1 MQQQVYHSRDLQ
13 AWEQRWFQQQNSSYG
28 LMQQVAWGI
37 SQRLITLFSQQKI
50 KKIAVCCGQGNNA
63 GDGYLVA
70 KYLKLTFVDAGTI
83 RTETTEMP
91 ERLKR
96 IFAGVERIVKFYGPT
111 EAAVEQVFMA
121 QNPDSALKLGQA
133 RGAAVAA
140 LVNLDLKVAEYT
152 ARQIKQSVVG
162 YGAADKE
169 QVQMMV
175 MNILKLSIKPQQD
188 AADAL
193 AAAIC
198 HAHASGSM
206 SKMAVLNALGGMARG
221 RSRVSSRRR

>member
-1 MQQQVYHSRDLQ
+1 MSLIIGIDPGSRLTG
-13 AWEQRWFQQQNSSYG
+13 YG
-28 LMQQVAWGI
+28 I
-37 SQRLITLFSQQKI
+37 IQKE
-50 KKIAVCCGQGNNA
+50 GS
-63 GDGYLVA
+63 
-70 KYLKLTFVDAGTI
+70 KLSFVDAGTI
-83 RTETTEMP
+83 RTETVEMP

-133 RGAAVAA
+133 RGAAIAA
-140 LVNLDLKVAEYT
+140 LVNLDLQVAEYT

-162 YGAADKE
+162 YGAAEKE

-175 MNILKLSIKPQQD
+175 MKILNLSIKPQQD

-221 RSRVSSRRR
+221 RSRASRRR

>member
-1 MQQQVYHSRDLQ
+1 MSLIIGIDPGSRLTG
-13 AWEQRWFQQQNSSYG
+13 YG
-28 LMQQVAWGI
+28 I
-37 SQRLITLFSQQKI
+37 IQKE
-50 KKIAVCCGQGNNA
+50 GS
-63 GDGYLVA
+63 
-70 KYLKLTFVDAGTI
+70 KLTFVDAGTI
-83 RTETTEMP
+83 RTETAEMP

-133 RGAAVAA
+133 RGAAIAA
-140 LVNLDLKVAEYT
+140 LVNLDLQVAEYT

-162 YGAADKE
+162 YGAAEKE

-175 MNILKLSIKPQQD
+175 MRILNLTIKPQQD

-206 SKMAVLNALGGMARG
+206 NKMAVLNALGGMARG
-221 RSRVSSRRR
+221 RSRASRRR

>member
-1 MQQQVYHSRDLQ
+1 MSLIIGIDPGSRVTG
-13 AWEQRWFQQQNSSYG
+13 YG
-28 LMQQVAWGI
+28 IIEKKG
-37 SQRLITLFSQQKI
+37 SQLIFI
-50 KKIAVCCGQGNNA
+50 
-63 GDGYLVA
+63 
-70 KYLKLTFVDAGTI
+70 DAGAI
-83 RTETTEMP
+83 RTETQDMP

-96 IFAGVERIVKFYGPT
+96 IFSGIERIVQFHQPV

-133 RGAAVAA
+133 RGAAIAA

-175 MNILKLSIKPQQD
+175 MKLLNLTIRPQTD

-206 SKMAVLNALGGMARG
+206 TKFAVLNALGGMARG
-221 RSRVSSRRR
+221 RSRRR

>member
-1 MQQQVYHSRDLQ
+1 MSLIIGIDPGSRLTG
-13 AWEQRWFQQQNSSYG
+13 YG
-28 LMQQVAWGI
+28 IIEKDG
-37 SQRLITLFSQQKI
+37 QK
-50 KKIAVCCGQGNNA
+50 
-63 GDGYLVA
+63 
-70 KYLKLTFVDAGTI
+70 LKFIDAGTI
-83 RTETTEMP
+83 RTETIEMP

-96 IFAGVERIVKFYGPT
+96 IFAGIERIVKFHGPT

-121 QNPDSALKLGQA
+121 KNPDSALKLGQA
-133 RGAAVAA
+133 RGAAIAA
-140 LVNLDLKVAEYT
+140 LVNLDLQVAEYS

-175 MNILKLSIKPQQD
+175 MRLLNLSIKPQQD

-206 SKMAVLNALGGMARG
+206 SKLAVLNALGGMARG
-221 RSRVSSRRR
+221 RSRTSSRRR

>member
-1 MQQQVYHSRDLQ
+1 MSLIIGIDPGSRLTG
-13 AWEQRWFQQQNSSYG
+13 YG
-28 LMQQVAWGI
+28 I
-37 SQRLITLFSQQKI
+37 IQKE
-50 KKIAVCCGQGNNA
+50 GS
-63 GDGYLVA
+63 
-70 KYLKLTFVDAGTI
+70 KLTFVDAGTI
-83 RTETTEMP
+83 RTETAEMP

-133 RGAAVAA
+133 RGAAIAA
-140 LVNLDLKVAEYT
+140 LVNLDLQVAEYT

-162 YGAADKE
+162 YGAAEKE
-169 QVQMMV
+169 QVQNMV
-175 MNILKLSIKPQQD
+175 MRILNLSIKPQQD

>member
-1 MQQQVYHSRDLQ
+1 MSLIIGIDPGSRLTG
-13 AWEQRWFQQQNSSYG
+13 YG
-28 LMQQVAWGI
+28 I
-37 SQRLITLFSQQKI
+37 IEK
-50 KKIAVCCGQGNNA
+50 
-63 GDGYLVA
+63 DGS
-70 KYLKLTFVDAGTI
+70 KLTFVDAGTI

-193 AAAIC
+193 ADAIC

>member
-1 MQQQVYHSRDLQ
+1 MSLIIGIDPGSRLTG
-13 AWEQRWFQQQNSSYG
+13 YG
-28 LMQQVAWGI
+28 I
-37 SQRLITLFSQQKI
+37 I
-50 KKIAVCCGQGNNA
+50 KKDGQH
-63 GDGYLVA
+63 LS
-70 KYLKLTFVDAGTI
+70 FIDAGTI

-96 IFAGVERIVKFYGPT
+96 IFAGIDRIVRFHGPT

-133 RGAAVAA
+133 RGAAIAA
-140 LVNLDLKVAEYT
+140 LTNLDLSVAEYT

-175 MNILKLSIKPQQD
+175 MRILKHSI
-188 AADAL
+188 
-193 AAAIC
+193 
-198 HAHASGSM
+198 
-206 SKMAVLNALGGMARG
+206 
-221 RSRVSSRRR
+221 

>member
-1 MQQQVYHSRDLQ
+1 MSLIIGIDPGSRLTG
-13 AWEQRWFQQQNSSYG
+13 YG
-28 LMQQVAWGI
+28 I
-37 SQRLITLFSQQKI
+37 IER
-50 KKIAVCCGQGNNA
+50 
-63 GDGYLVA
+63 DGS
-70 KYLKLTFVDAGTI
+70 KLRFVDAGTI
-83 RTETTEMP
+83 RTETSEIP

-96 IFAGVERIVKFYGPT
+96 IFAGIDRIVKFHGPT

-133 RGAAVAA
+133 RGAAIAA
-140 LVNLDLKVAEYT
+140 LVNLDLQVAEYT

-175 MNILKLSIKPQQD
+175 MKLLNLSIKPQQD

-206 SKMAVLNALGGMARG
+206 SKMAVLNVLGGMARG
-221 RSRVSSRRR
+221 RSRTSSRRR

>member
-1 MQQQVYHSRDLQ
+1 MSLIIGIDPGSRLTG
-13 AWEQRWFQQQNSSYG
+13 YG
-28 LMQQVAWGI
+28 I
-37 SQRLITLFSQQKI
+37 I
-50 KKIAVCCGQGNNA
+50 KKDGQH
-63 GDGYLVA
+63 LS
-70 KYLKLTFVDAGTI
+70 FIDAGTI

-96 IFAGVERIVKFYGPT
+96 IFAGIDRIVRFHGPT

-133 RGAAVAA
+133 RGAAIAA
-140 LVNLDLKVAEYT
+140 LTNLDLSVAEYT

-175 MNILKLSIKPQQD
+175 MRILKLEIKPQQD

-221 RSRVSSRRR
+221 RSRVSTRRR

>member
-1 MQQQVYHSRDLQ
+1 MGIILFLKSSMSLIIGIDPGSRLTG
-13 AWEQRWFQQQNSSYG
+13 YG
-28 LMQQVAWGI
+28 I
-37 SQRLITLFSQQKI
+37 IEKD
-50 KKIAVCCGQGNNA
+50 GQ
-63 GDGYLVA
+63 
-70 KYLKLTFVDAGTI
+70 KLTFVDAGTI

-96 IFAGVERIVKFYGPT
+96 IFAGVERIVKFHGPT
-111 EAAVEQVFMA
+111 EAVVEQVFMA

-133 RGAAVAA
+133 RGAAIAA
-140 LVNLDLKVAEYT
+140 LVNLDLEVAEYT
-152 ARQIKQSVVG
+152 ARQIKQAVVG

-175 MNILKLSIKPQQD
+175 MRLLNLSIKPQQD

-206 SKMAVLNALGGMARG
+206 SKLAVLNALGGMARG
-221 RSRVSSRRR
+221 RSRNSSRRR

>member
-1 MQQQVYHSRDLQ
+1 MTLIIGIDPGSRLTG
-13 AWEQRWFQQQNSSYG
+13 YG
-28 LMQQVAWGI
+28 IIEKEG
-37 SQRLITLFSQQKI
+37 S
-50 KKIAVCCGQGNNA
+50 
-63 GDGYLVA
+63 
-70 KYLKLTFVDAGTI
+70 KLRFVDAGTI
-83 RTETTEMP
+83 RTESQDIP
-91 ERLKR
+91 DRLKK
-96 IFAGVERIVKFYGPT
+96 IFAGVDRIVKFHQPT

-133 RGAAVAA
+133 RGAAIAA
-140 LVNLDLKVAEYT
+140 LVNLDLAVSEYT

-175 MNILKLSIKPQQD
+175 MRLLNLSIKPQAD

-198 HAHASGSM
+198 HAHASGSLN
-206 SKMAVLNALGGMARG
+206 KMAVLNALGGMARG
-221 RSRVSSRRR
+221 RGRGLRRR

>member
-1 MQQQVYHSRDLQ
+1 MSLIIGIDPGSRLTG
-13 AWEQRWFQQQNSSYG
+13 YG
-28 LMQQVAWGI
+28 I
-37 SQRLITLFSQQKI
+37 IQKE
-50 KKIAVCCGQGNNA
+50 GS
-63 GDGYLVA
+63 
-70 KYLKLTFVDAGTI
+70 KLSFVDAGTI
-83 RTETTEMP
+83 RTETAEMP

-133 RGAAVAA
+133 RGAAIAA
-140 LVNLDLKVAEYT
+140 LVNLDLQVAEYT

-162 YGAADKE
+162 YGAAEKE

-175 MNILKLSIKPQQD
+175 MKILNLSIKPQQD

-198 HAHASGSM
+198 HAHATY
-206 SKMAVLNALGGMARG
+206 
-221 RSRVSSRRR
+221 

>member
-1 MQQQVYHSRDLQ
+1 MSLIIGIDPGSRLTG
-13 AWEQRWFQQQNSSYG
+13 YG
-28 LMQQVAWGI
+28 IIEKDG
-37 SQRLITLFSQQKI
+37 QK
-50 KKIAVCCGQGNNA
+50 
-63 GDGYLVA
+63 
-70 KYLKLTFVDAGTI
+70 LKFIDAGTI

-96 IFAGVERIVKFYGPT
+96 IFAGVERIVKFHGPT

-121 QNPDSALKLGQA
+121 KNPDSALKLGQA
-133 RGAAVAA
+133 RGAAIAA
-140 LVNLDLKVAEYT
+140 LVNLDLQVAEYS

-175 MNILKLSIKPQQD
+175 MKLLNLSIKPQQD

-206 SKMAVLNALGGMARG
+206 SKLAVLNALGGMARG
-221 RSRVSSRRR
+221 RSRTSSRRR